1 MNDLELLM
9 KKIPKEHWTEHGG
22 KPILVRDLIKI
33 LDEEIER
40 IDREKKAVAKRK
52 KKQNEEDS
60 SDGFARRW
68 EDDLR

>member
-9 KKIPKEHWTEHGG
+9 NKIPKEHWTEHGG
-22 KPILVRDLIKI
+22 KPMLVRDLIKI

-52 KKQNEEDS
+52 KKE
-60 SDGFARRW
+60 ARD
-68 EDDLR
+68 EV